1 MKFISLGNGCWEKN
15 LIKLFNKD
23 EKNQISDIFDW
34 CKTFDFNNLIKALE
48 DNWNILKQT
57 DIIVDNKGFIH
68 NIKYKIY
75 LPHDNYNKIT
85 DEIIKYTRRYDRFIN
100 YKNNNDTYICLRKI
114 TCEEKININ
123 GYNYDNNDKHLYTKE
138 NYDKIIKYL
147 PQNTYIVL
155 LCPLQLD
162 KNINIYDK
170 FIVLENIINP
180 GLLFHTASFEEQ
192 SIYKEKYQNF
202 FNKIKENENVITR
215 NLIIEIG
222 KIIQN

>member
-1 MKFISLGNGCWEKN
+1 MKFISFGNGCWEKK
-15 LIKLFNKD
+15 LIRLFNKD
-23 EKNQISDIFDW
+23 EKNQITDIFDW
-34 CKTFDFNNLIKALE
+34 CKTFDFNNLIKGLE

-57 DIIVDNKGFIH
+57 DIIVDNKDVIH
-68 NIKYKIY
+68 NIKYKFY
-75 LPHDNYNKIT
+75 LPYDNYNKIR
-85 DEIIKYTRRYDRFIN
+85 DEMIKYKRRYDRFIN

-114 TCEEKININ
+114 TCKEKININ
-123 GYNYDNNDKHLYTKE
+123 GYNYDNNDKHSYTKE

-155 LCPLQLD
+155 LCPFQLD

-170 FIVLENIINP
+170 FIVLDNIINP

-192 SIYKEKYQNF
+192 RFYKEKYQIF
-202 FNKIKENENVITR
+202 FKKIKENENVITR

-222 KIIQN
+222 KIIKF

>member
-1 MKFISLGNGCWEKN
+1 MKFISFGNGCWEKK
-15 LIKLFNKD
+15 LIRLFNKD
-23 EKNQISDIFDW
+23 EKNQITDIFDW
-34 CKTFDFNNLIKALE
+34 CKTFDFNNLIKGLE

-57 DIIVDNKGFIH
+57 DIIVDNKDVIH
-68 NIKYKIY
+68 NIKYKFY
-75 LPHDNYNKIT
+75 LPYDNYNKIR
-85 DEIIKYTRRYDRFIN
+85 DEMIKYKRRYDRFIN

-114 TCEEKININ
+114 TCKEKININ
-123 GYNYDNNDKHLYTKE
+123 GYNYDNNDKHSYTKE

-155 LCPLQLD
+155 LCPFQLD

-170 FIVLENIINP
+170 FIVLDNIINP

-192 SIYKEKYQNF
+192 RNYKEKYQNF
-202 FNKIKENENVITR
+202 FKKIKENENVITR

-222 KIIQN
+222 KIIKF